1 MKKAQIAFEKL
12 APSIKKMHYH
22 MILRAKL
29 PETKQK
35 RINDILDDFKTKMV

>member
-29 PETKQK
+29 PETKEES
-35 RINDILDDFKTKMV
+35 INNI